1 LAQVSVDVNKTCC
14 YPLPVTQAKTKRDYL
29 LRGLPIELAEKLK
42 AAAGIHRKPSLRE
55 YILHVLAV
63 HVKDLE
69 RKGYTLNPKGKF

>member
-1 LAQVSVDVNKTCC
+1 MALVSSRSVQPST
-14 YPLPVTQAKTKRDYL
+14 KTKKDYL
-29 LRGLPIELAEKLK
+29 LRGLPIDLADKLK

-69 RKGYTLNPKGKF
+69 RKGYTLNPKGKP